1 MGYIGNSPALNESV
15 TSAQIADNA
24 IITAKINNDAVTG
37 DKIENSPTI
46 ASNLTVTGDLSVTGA
61 APGWQLVSAA
71 VPSAATYLDISI
83 NTAARY
89 HRIVLAGIKGNV
101 DDKQFK
107 VQVGYGESPTI
118 LAGTSYLFAE
128 WSTSSAEASNMNGV
142 DGAAMVVLTE
152 FAPGN
157 DTGEGVLLLDLR
169 LHTSNPTDDRIA
181 AHWKQCSRF
190 ETGVAVN
197 TTGVFTC
204 DTGGNV
210 INTVR
215 FLWQTTCDF
224 ANVGEAYYYTL
235 LED

>member
-1 MGYIGNSPALNESV
+1 LNESV